1 MRNVITESDGRGDL
15 HQPVSARRQ
24 LLVVPWV
31 FILLVTRRSRD
42 VVLRWWLV
50 RGL

>member
-1 MRNVITESDGRGDL
+1 MFAAISTSR
-15 HQPVSARRQ
+15 SAPAQ
-24 LLVVPWV
+24 LLAVPWV
-31 FILLVTRRSRD
+31 LILLVTRRSRD